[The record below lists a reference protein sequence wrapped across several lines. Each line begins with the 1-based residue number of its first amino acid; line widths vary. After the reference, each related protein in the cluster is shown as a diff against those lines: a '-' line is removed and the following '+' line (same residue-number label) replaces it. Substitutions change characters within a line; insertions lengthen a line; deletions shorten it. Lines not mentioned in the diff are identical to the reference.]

1 LLRLFLLNENARMK
15 KNHPI
20 YHNFKSKKLVFC
32 E

>member
-1 LLRLFLLNENARMK
+1 MK

-32 E
+32 K